1 MGAGEVPPEA
11 VAESIDALQPGSDT
25 WQQAWV
31 ARDTDAGRAHSRTAP
46 GSRPRSRRPREATRA
61 PNSTCPT
68 CWNRHRRTRRGAVGA
83 DEAASVVGWQ

>member
-25 WQQAWV
+25 WQQRGSPATPTP
-31 ARDTDAGRAHSRTAP
+31 AAPLAHRTGIKAAIAAAAGGDP
-46 GSRPRSRRPREATRA
+46 RPELDV
-61 PNSTCPT
+61 PT

-83 DEAASVVGWQ
+83 DEAASAVGWQ